1 MEAFI
6 PKKMSEIF
14 NSKRVSEAQNMKLEI
29 NDVQS
34 NNLSISNSSK
44 NISNGTSNG
53 TSNSNGSTST
63 TSSSTTTFSQD
74 LRNRVDNRK
83 INNREF
89 WKEEEEQILRDWADK
104 AQCYELMHA
113 KSHDIFNYRNTLFVI
128 PVIIISTITG
138 TANFAQDRVPES
150 SQAIFVMVVGAFNI
164 LAAIISTIAQY
175 LKISELNESHRVG
188 TLQWGKF
195 YRNIRTEL
203 SKHPLDRVP
212 PTNMLSMCKEE
223 FDRLLE
229 IYPDIPKRVVDE
241 FNLKF
246 KNKKDISKPEICD
259 VIEATTVYKMSKADR
274 IDMIKMINE
283 IVDPVPEQSPIIVE
297 ATKEPEPE
305 PEPSP
310 EPPPMI
316 GEFIIDEEA
325 SKKIDKFRQTF
336 FKINNR
342 LPTDDEIKE
351 SIHLMFNN
359 DQVLQHN
366 LTTDN
371 TNNNNNN
378 INNNNINNSSSI

>member
-1 MEAFI
+1 MEDFI
-6 PKKMSEIF
+6 QKRMSEAF
-14 NSKRVSEAQNMKLEI
+14 NSKRESEFQNLKLDI
-29 NDVQS
+29 NDTQS
-34 NNLSISNSSK
+34 NNLSESNSSK
-44 NISNGTSNG
+44 NISNGISSGTNGTTVSSSTSN
-53 TSNSNGSTST
+53 T
-63 TSSSTTTFSQD
+63 STTTFSND

-138 TANFAQDRVPES
+138 TANFAQDRVPEA
-150 SQAIFVMVVGAFNI
+150 SQSIFVMVVGAFNI

-195 YRNIRTEL
+195 FRNIRTEL
-203 SKHPLDRVP
+203 AKHPLDRVP

-229 IYPDIPKRVVDE
+229 IYPDIPKKVIDE

-246 KNKKDISKPEICD
+246 KHKKGISKPEICD
-259 VIEATTVYKMSKADR
+259 VIEATTVYKMSKTDR

-283 IVDPVPEQSPIIVE
+283 IVDPEPVQAPVIVE
-297 ATKEPEPE
+297 VAKEEPQPEPE
-305 PEPSP
+305 ASP

-316 GEFIIDEEA
+316 GDFIIDDEA

-342 LPTDDEIKE
+342 LPTDEEIKE

-359 DQVLQHN
+359 QQVSNHN
-366 LTTDN
+366 LSED
-371 TNNNNNN
+371 TNHNHNHNHNHNNE
-378 INNNNINNSSSI
+378 SHL